1 MSEQGDR
8 LLEILSRLDADER
21 EQLLAFAE
29 FLETRRPRE
38 PAAPEPPQ
46 EPVSIPRPEEE
57 TVVQAVRRLSATYPM
72 IDKSKVLH
80 ETSGLMAEHMLQGRE
95 AEAVIDELEALFRR
109 YYESHHAD
117 EGQ

>member
-1 MSEQGDR
+1 MSDQGDR
-8 LLEILSRLDADER
+8 LLEILARLDADER

-29 FLETRRPRE
+29 FLESRRPRE
-38 PAAPEPPQ
+38 PAEPEPPQ
-46 EPVSIPRPEEE
+46 EPEPIPRPEEE

-95 AEAVIDELEALFRR
+95 ADAVIDDLEVIFHRH
-109 YYESHHAD
+109 YEYHRTGGT
-117 EGQ
+117 E